1 VRFRRRAV
9 TVAATR
15 QLAPGRATITLG
27 GLVRG
32 RSYRLM
38 LSFVSADGRSAS
50 DAAALRVKAR

>member
-1 VRFRRRAV
+1 V

-38 LSFVSADGRSAS
+38 LSFVSADGQSAS